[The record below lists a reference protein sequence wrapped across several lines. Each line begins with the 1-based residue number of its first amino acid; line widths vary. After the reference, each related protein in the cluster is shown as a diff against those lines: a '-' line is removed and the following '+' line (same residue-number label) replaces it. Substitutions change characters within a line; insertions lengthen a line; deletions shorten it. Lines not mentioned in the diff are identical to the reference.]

1 MGLVLS
7 AIISYAGVLEAL
19 ECLRHILAGVVPDTE
34 PDFQDLLEYYSG
46 LLHKAAQTANSSDWT
61 TRCGQGYLC
70 LTQDDNG
77 KLARAAVKYY
87 DGQPDSTAILF
98 STKISSFGQESVES
112 NNSHANGDYR
122 TERYTPTRTKTIITN
137 ASESFSVG
145 NRNRSPA
152 SCENISDP
160 NHFLGNSSGRDERST
175 ERSEAKEKLT
185 WHYRPKSPTPQN
197 LPDIQ
202 FHSSVDEEIRSNEA
216 YSEDFLR
223 SLDGIKLRPLQRSDP
238 SGRRRSFKK
247 RHSSS
252 STSSRE
258 SRASR
263 EEELKMFTSLEEAE
277 FERMTLEREQGS
289 PNLGSHS
296 RSRSRESESSKD
308 RATQVSTVDS
318 ALTEEEPLLKPKL
331 RDLPKLGSF
340 EEKEEKETEVNAEEA
355 EIDDF
360 WGSGD

>member
-223 SLDGIKLRPLQRSDP
+223 S
-238 SGRRRSFKK
+238 
-247 RHSSS
+247 
-252 STSSRE
+252 
-258 SRASR
+258 
-263 EEELKMFTSLEEAE
+263 
-277 FERMTLEREQGS
+277 
-289 PNLGSHS
+289 
-296 RSRSRESESSKD
+296 RSRESESSKD